1 MLLAR
6 RRSADAVVHVPVDAF
21 VLPGAVPVLID
32 IRADTLNMDD
42 RLIEAAIS
50 ERRRAIVPVHY
61 AGVGVRDGAA
71 GSRMPLKRLVRSGA
85 GSFKLEAW
93 H

>member
-61 AGVGVRDGAA
+61 AGVGCEMDLIKDRRPATGC
-71 GSRMPLKRLVRSGA
+71 R
-85 GSFKLEAW
+85 
-93 H
+93 